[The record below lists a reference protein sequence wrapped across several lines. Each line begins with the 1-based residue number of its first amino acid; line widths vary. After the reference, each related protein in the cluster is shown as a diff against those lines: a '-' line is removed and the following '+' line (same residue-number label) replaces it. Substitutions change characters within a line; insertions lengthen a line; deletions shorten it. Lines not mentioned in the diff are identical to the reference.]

1 MRGFPIGSPESRAL
15 ARMRAKHIRDTRK
28 RIEIISNVPRPPH
41 SLPPGANN
49 LIPYVGPW
57 QETQDGTLLRFVYRP
72 GEWKKLPVETIP
84 VCSSCGT
91 PFRKTGKELGD
102 VAWFEADC
110 MAKHISDD
118 SNVSSQVEC

>member
-28 RIEIISNVPRPPH
+28 RIEIISNIPRPQY

-49 LIPYVGPW
+49 SVPYAGPW
-57 QETQDGTLLRFVYRP
+57 QETQDGTLLRIVYLP
-72 GEWKKLPVETIP
+72 GEWKELPVETVP
-84 VCSSCGT
+84 VCCGCGT
-91 PFRKTGKELGD
+91 PFRKWKKQLGD

-110 MAKHISDD
+110 MERH
-118 SNVSSQVEC
+118 V